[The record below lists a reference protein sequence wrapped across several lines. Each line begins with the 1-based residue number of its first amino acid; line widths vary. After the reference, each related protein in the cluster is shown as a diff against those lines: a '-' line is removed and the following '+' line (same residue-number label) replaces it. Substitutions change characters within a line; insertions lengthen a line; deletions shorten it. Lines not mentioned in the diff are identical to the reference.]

1 MSMLC
6 ASSFSITITSQEVL
20 MVVLLELHIAFND
33 RITSRLNGLYFSMLL
48 TAFFFHQEVQA
59 DKVDLNTM

>member
-1 MSMLC
+1 
-6 ASSFSITITSQEVL
+6 